1 MRRALEEAWFADA
14 PLRIKYNGAN
24 DTTTRRIRVR
34 SVVME
39 RTETLV
45 NALDLDKNEE
55 RQFRLDRIEHASV
68 EE

>member
-1 MRRALEEAWFADA
+1 
-14 PLRIKYNGAN
+14 
-24 DTTTRRIRVR
+24 
-34 SVVME
+34 ME

-55 RQFRLDRIEHASV
+55 RQFRLDRIEHAAV